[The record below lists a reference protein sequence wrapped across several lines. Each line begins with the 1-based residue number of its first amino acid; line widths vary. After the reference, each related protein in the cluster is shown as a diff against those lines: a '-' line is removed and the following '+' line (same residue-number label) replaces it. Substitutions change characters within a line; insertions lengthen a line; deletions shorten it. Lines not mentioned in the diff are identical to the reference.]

1 MAAIQ
6 ENIFIIFQQVREY
19 LEFLICKQA
28 CGDKSDIRKDN
39 FLIMGQLYMIINQ
52 EDFI

>member
-6 ENIFIIFQQVREY
+6 ESIFIIFQQVREY
-19 LEFLICKQA
+19 LEFLTYKLA
-28 CGDKSDIRKDN
+28 CGDKSDIRKDS
-39 FLIMGQLYMIINQ
+39 FLIMGQLYMIINR